1 MKSSGNPEFGDKVWK
16 TKCGNPE
23 FGDKMAKSS
32 GDPELEEKMAKRPQS
47 RLKSFEIVRNPLKL
61 FEIV

>member
-32 GDPELEEKMAKRPQS
+32 GDPELEEKMAKRPQG
-47 RLKSFEIVRNPLKL
+47 RLKSFEIV
-61 FEIV
+61 